1 MKIPNINCKH
11 YSSFGQCMHPGKEKV
26 FFFFR
31 PNCILTD
38 GHGLFN
44 TQCMIRE
51 EYDRPNAPP
60 APPIP
65 PAGRDIKEGEQPP
78 KPKRSNEL

>member
-11 YSSFGQCMHPGKEKV
+11 YSSYGQCMHPGKSKV

-31 PNCILTD
+31 PSCILGNGTSS
-38 GHGLFN
+38 G
-44 TQCMIRE
+44 QCMIKE
-51 EYDRPNAPP
+51 EYERPNAPP
-60 APPIP
+60 APPTP

-78 KPKRSNEL
+78 KPKGWNDI